1 MLHNATLTAAVD
13 VFVPRPGGR
22 LAVTIDAR
30 SGIVGTP
37 IREWFKN
44 DGEDPEDAED
54 GILVIDYEGNR
65 FGAAN
70 IRTYADRVMQAA
82 GRHAVHYPTVAR
94 QTVPGWQD
102 ELLRVGVYVPNEKQ
116 VNVADDESMA
126 HLATWLGVVIGSE
139 LYDNLRCT

>member
-1 MLHNATLTAAVD
+1 MQNAQLTAVVD
-13 VFVPRPGGR
+13 VFVPAPGGI
-22 LAVTIDAR
+22 LATTIDAR

-65 FGAAN
+65 FKASN

-82 GRHAVHYPTVAR
+82 GRHAAHYPTVAR
-94 QTVPGWQD
+94 QTVHAWQD
-102 ELLRVGVYVPNEKQ
+102 ELLRVGVYVPTEKRIS
-116 VNVADDESMA
+116 VADDASMA
-126 HLATWLGVVIGSE
+126 HLAVWLDVVIGSE
-139 LYDNLRCT
+139 LYDSLRCS